1 MEIASSASM
10 KAIDGCAIDELGVDS
25 CRLMENAA
33 RAVADAVWALLDGK
47 PGRVG
52 VFCGAGNNG
61 GDGMACA
68 RFLKERGCEVRA
80 FLCGKE
86 EKCTADTRE
95 MTRRLEKA
103 GGALEPFALDLAE
116 EYAKSCAAVVD
127 ALFGTGLSR
136 PLAGAAAEAVR
147 IMDSCGAKVVSC
159 DMPSGIGTDTGEILG
174 CAVRADVTVTFSMA
188 KPGQLVPPGVGYT
201 GRLAVAD
208 IGIPEEAKRSQPIL
222 GRVTERDEVLR
233 HFPPRPVTAH
243 KGDFGKL
250 LLLCGSRGMTGAAAL
265 AARAA
270 LRTGAGLVSLGVPE
284 SVYPIL
290 AAKLD
295 EAMVFPLP
303 DDGAGRLSDTAIPE
317 ILERLRASTACL
329 VGPGLGRGEG
339 AQRVVERIVSASR
352 VPLVVDA
359 DGINALSGH
368 MDVLRGA
375 ACPIV
380 LTPHD
385 GEFARLG
392 GELSAG
398 RFAAAAQLS
407 DRTGAVV
414 LLKGYRTIIAY
425 GEHLRVNPT
434 GNPGLA
440 TGGSGDVLSGVI
452 VSLLGQGLLPY
463 DAAWCGAYLHGA
475 AADLAA
481 GQLGQYGLLPSDVVE
496 ALPRLLP

>member
-1 MEIASSASM
+1 MDIASAAAM
-10 KAIDGCAIDELGVDS
+10 KAMDGYAIGTMGIDS

-33 RAVADAVWALLDGK
+33 RAAADAVWEELGGV

-61 GDGMACA
+61 GDGVACA

-80 FLCGKE
+80 FACGKM

-95 MTRRLEKA
+95 MVRRLEEA
-103 GGALEPFALDLAE
+103 GGALEPFGDDAA
-116 EYAKSCAAVVD
+116 EYAKRCAVVVD

-136 PLAGAAAEAVR
+136 PVAGDPARAVQIMNESGAR
-147 IMDSCGAKVVSC
+147 IVAC
-159 DMPSGIGTDTGEILG
+159 DMPSGIGTDSGEILG

-188 KPGQLVPPGVGYT
+188 KPGQLVPPGVGHT
-201 GRLAVAD
+201 GRLIVAD
-208 IGIPEEAKRSQPIL
+208 IGIPEEARRSQPTL
-222 GRVTERDEVLR
+222 GRVTEKDEVLR

-250 LLLCGSRGMTGAAAL
+250 LLLCGSRGLTGAAAL

-303 DDGAGRLSDTAIPE
+303 DDGAGRLSEKAIPE
-317 ILERLRASTACL
+317 ILDRLHGSTACL
-329 VGPGLGRGEG
+329 IGPGLGRCESVE
-339 AQRVVERIVSASR
+339 RVVARVVDASR

-375 ACPIV
+375 RCPIL

-392 GELSAG
+392 GDLSLG
-398 RFAAAAQLS
+398 RFGAAAQLA

-414 LLKGYRTIIAY
+414 LLKGYRTIITD

-452 VSLLGQGLLPY
+452 VSLLGQGLQSY

-481 GQLGQYGLLPSDVVE
+481 GEAGQYGLLPSDVIA